1 VTVNS
6 KVLNGAYHPWWN
18 SAEVT
23 IYGAA
28 AAPREARVGDQVI
41 QDVRYDSAT
50 HAVTLTVPEAAKDW
64 SLQVN
69 Y

>member
-1 VTVNS
+1 MTVSS
-6 KVLNGAYHPWWN
+6 KVLNGAFHPWWN

-28 AAPREARVGDQVI
+28 AAPREVRVGDQVI
-41 QDVRYDSAT
+41 HDVRYDGGT
-50 HAVTLTVPEAAKDW
+50 HAVTLTVPDAVKDW